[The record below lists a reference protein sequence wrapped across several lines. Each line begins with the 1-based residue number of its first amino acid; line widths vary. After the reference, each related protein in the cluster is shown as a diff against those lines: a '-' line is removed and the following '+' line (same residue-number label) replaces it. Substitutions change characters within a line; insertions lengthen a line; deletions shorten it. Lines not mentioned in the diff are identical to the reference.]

1 MVKVTDEAD
10 FRELLVK
17 ESTKK
22 RKLAVN
28 LRGKC
33 HGKEIEDEEM
43 VQGGGIIS
51 INNSKEELSN
61 TRAFK
66 FNTVDDIKEILSDL
80 EGFSGRLEPNSKLP
94 VPPYFDQN
102 RISVKTKSQPGIG

>member
-51 INNSKEELSN
+51 INNSKEEL
-61 TRAFK
+61 
-66 FNTVDDIKEILSDL
+66 
-80 EGFSGRLEPNSKLP
+80 
-94 VPPYFDQN
+94 
-102 RISVKTKSQPGIG
+102 